1 MADGVH
7 HLSPLTRNVFGGP
20 HRYLTDPY
28 DVAAMIEI
36 CKTTMKMT
44 ETPSWKKMIGE
55 QFVHPSMPEGMELNS
70 DEFYEWLVRTMTFT
84 ICE

>member
-1 MADGVH
+1 
-7 HLSPLTRNVFGGP
+7 
-20 HRYLTDPY
+20 
-28 DVAAMIEI
+28 MIEI

-55 QFVHPSMPEGMELNS
+55 QFVHPSMPQGMELNS